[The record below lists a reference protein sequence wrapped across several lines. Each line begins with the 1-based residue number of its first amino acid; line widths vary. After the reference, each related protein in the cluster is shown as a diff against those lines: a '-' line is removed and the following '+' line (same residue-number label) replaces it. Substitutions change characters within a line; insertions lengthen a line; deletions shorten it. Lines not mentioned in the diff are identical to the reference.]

1 MTSSAVVDEHA
12 APYQQVDPVWPQWD
26 GARLIAGPL
35 ARAAPALWH
44 RGRGCRIYR
53 HIVDNVNNLSTKKEE
68 KRDIYIYLLTVPR
81 VYQSRLT
88 WAPDRPRSSISGCK
102 TLN

>member
-1 MTSSAVVDEHA
+1 MTSHTTLNLVPILNVSVECTWCASAVVDEHA

-53 HIVDNVNNLSTKKEE
+53 QIVDNVNNLSTKKEE
-68 KRDIYIYLLTVPR
+68 KRDICTFT
-81 VYQSRLT
+81 S
-88 WAPDRPRSSISGCK
+88 
-102 TLN
+102 